1 MSAWRDMTAEEK
13 VDAIRAAHVATDTSV
28 TLGRKLGCSR
38 NAIIGV
44 YGRRPDLKVS
54 HPLPESSAAKA
65 ARRKTPLP
73 PKKAKS
79 MAGLKWISTKVSD
92 EPLPDMPPAPATA
105 RRCRLH
111 ELERH
116 ECKWP
121 VDEVDDV
128 HLFCGLPKRPER
140 VYCDEHHALAYRGI
154 PMKRLGGF
162 APKDPGDLHPRALL
176 SYGRPHPGNK
186 RLTKPSIK
194 A

>member
-1 MSAWRDMTAEEK
+1 MTAEEK

-65 ARRKTPLP
+65 ARRSTPLP

-92 EPLPDMPPAPATA
+92 EPLPGMPPAPATA

-111 ELERH
+111 ELDRH

-140 VYCDEHHALAYRGI
+140 VYCDEHHALAYRPVPARKLYPSEAKGTGRE
-154 PMKRLGGF
+154 P
-162 APKDPGDLHPRALL
+162 DLSAKAYF
-176 SYGRPHPGNK
+176 YGRTAVMMTKNK